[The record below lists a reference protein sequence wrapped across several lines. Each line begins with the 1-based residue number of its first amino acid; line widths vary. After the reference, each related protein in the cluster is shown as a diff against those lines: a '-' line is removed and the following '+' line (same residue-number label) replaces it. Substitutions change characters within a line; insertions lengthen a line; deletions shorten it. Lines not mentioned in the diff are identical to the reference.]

1 MGSGASKASS
11 KASTPR
17 KESEEPVS
25 SAVEPTS
32 EPVSEPISEPEPAS
46 EPVSEPISA
55 PTEAADEAQTA
66 EEVSQVKYFGF
77 IGGPDQ
83 SKYFKA
89 QDDTTQVETE
99 QKSEVTEA
107 TEGPDG
113 DASEAI
119 GMFQGSQSSIG
130 AHDQSEVI
138 KEHIKIL
145 I

>member
-66 EEVSQVKYFGF
+66 EEVSQVNYFGF
-77 IGGPDQ
+77 IRGPRLECILRHKTIQ
-83 SKYFKA
+83 LKSKQNKNPKSQKPLKVPMVMPVKLSVRLEPDPGVYFMYR
-89 QDDTTQVETE
+89 VSGLE
-99 QKSEVTEA
+99 
-107 TEGPDG
+107 
-113 DASEAI
+113 
-119 GMFQGSQSSIG
+119 
-130 AHDQSEVI
+130 
-138 KEHIKIL
+138 
-145 I
+145 